1 MRIYASAT
9 LLLAAVLLV
18 SSCTSNQPPPSLEKI
33 ASDFAPMECRAITL
47 REQRFALANEIRFTQ
62 DTLIRANGNVD
73 TARLQSKLG
82 RLNMEK
88 ERMTQQSLQLADSI
102 KQTLDSL
109 MSHYLTQQQ
118 DKEQFNQLLNAKL
131 KDMHCKDSL

>member
-1 MRIYASAT
+1 
-9 LLLAAVLLV
+9 
-18 SSCTSNQPPPSLEKI
+18 
-33 ASDFAPMECRAITL
+33 MECRAITL